1 MTSACSS
8 IDIFDSEGKNDGWYF
23 CAMAMLVVKG
33 ESVSRDRREEKKK
46 KKKEK
51 EYEYKEHQVSY
62 IRGTRP

>member
-1 MTSACSS
+1 
-8 IDIFDSEGKNDGWYF
+8 
-23 CAMAMLVVKG
+23 MAMLVVKG

-46 KKKEK
+46 KKKKKK